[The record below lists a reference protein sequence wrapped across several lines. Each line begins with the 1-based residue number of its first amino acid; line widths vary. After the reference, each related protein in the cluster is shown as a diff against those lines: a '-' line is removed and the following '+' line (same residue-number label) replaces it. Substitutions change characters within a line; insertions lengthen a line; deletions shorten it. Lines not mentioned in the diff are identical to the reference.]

1 MKAKQRR
8 YALGTLLIVGS
19 MGVLLASSMKSS
31 ALRAV
36 PVGEI
41 CSADQTASS
50 YVGQTVRIVGWVGKD
65 PVRRELVKSSSGA
78 TYVNHFEVVDK
89 DKKVQVSF
97 SDILP
102 DTFRQGSP
110 VQVDGLYSAAG
121 QMQAHR
127 VLTKC
132 PSKYEAGQG
141 QEETGKSVNGSPLKT
156 SNAQAFNSSA
166 STTTMVQ

>member
-65 PVRRELVKSSSGA
+65 KVRRELKQTDAGPV
-78 TYVNHFEVVDK
+78 YVNHFDVVDK
-89 DKKVQVSF
+89 NQRVQVSY
-97 SDILP
+97 SDTLP
-102 DTFRQGSP
+102 DTFRHGSP
-110 VQVDGLYSAAG
+110 VQVDGLYNAAG
-121 QMQAHR
+121 QMEAHR

-141 QEETGKSVNGSPLKT
+141 QEAGQGNEGAKT
-156 SNAQAFNSSA
+156 AQTS
-166 STTTMVQ
+166 